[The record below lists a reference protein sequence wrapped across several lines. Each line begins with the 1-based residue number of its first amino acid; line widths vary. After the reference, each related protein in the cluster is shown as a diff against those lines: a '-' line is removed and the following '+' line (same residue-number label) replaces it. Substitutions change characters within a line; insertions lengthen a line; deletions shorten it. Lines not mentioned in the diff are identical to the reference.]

1 MWLILRASELDAIRS
16 DIPETSDISPDVT
29 EIRKINGSRYKVVRS
44 EDKTLKAVY
53 VWMGDPYSSYATG
66 VGYTTLK

>member
-1 MWLILRASELDAIRS
+1 MWLILRSSELETIRS
-16 DIPETSDISPDVT
+16 HIPETSENSELT
-29 EIRKINGSRYKVVRS
+29 EIRKINGSRYKVVRN

-66 VGYTTLK
+66 TGYTTLK